1 VGGITRLIDMGVEPF
16 LVGSSVRAFLA
27 QRLVRKLCPKCSK
40 PTEMSHAELEA
51 VGFPF
56 ELAEGLRQPVGCQQC
71 RQSGYAGRLA
81 IMEICLMT
89 PALQELLQKRATG
102 NELGEQATKDGM
114 IPLRRDGWRK
124 ASMGLTSVEE
134 VLRVTASDLA
144 VLDE

>member
-1 VGGITRLIDMGVEPF
+1 MGVEPF

-27 QRLVRKLCPKCSK
+27 QRLVRKLCPHCSK
-40 PTEMSHAELEA
+40 PTEMTRQELEA
-51 VGFPF
+51 IGVPI
-56 ELAEGLRQPVGCQQC
+56 ELAAGLRQPVGCQHC

-89 PALQELLQKRATG
+89 PALQDLIQRRATG
-102 NELGEQATKDGM
+102 TELAERAALDGM

-144 VLDE
+144 AVDE